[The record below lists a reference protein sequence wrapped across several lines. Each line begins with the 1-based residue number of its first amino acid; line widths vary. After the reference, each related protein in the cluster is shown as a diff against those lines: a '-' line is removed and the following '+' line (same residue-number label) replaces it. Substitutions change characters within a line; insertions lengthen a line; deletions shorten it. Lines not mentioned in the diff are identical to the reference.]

1 MAANVMTTY
10 WFKPK
15 RYGYGAT
22 PVTWQGWAVT
32 GAAVIVIV
40 AMSAVMVSFRA
51 QGFWAWLP
59 FIVVDVIVIAVLLIV
74 CRNKT
79 DGEWRWRW
87 GDR

>member
-1 MAANVMTTY
+1 MATY

-32 GAAVIVIV
+32 LGSVV
-40 AMSAVMVSFRA
+40 A
-51 QGFWAWLP
+51 
-59 FIVVDVIVIAVLLIV
+59 IVVAALLLLHNGDKGPGAWMAFFAIEAVVIAILWIIS
-74 CRNKT
+74 RRKT

-87 GDR
+87 GDGR